1 MAEVSTIARPYA
13 KAAFEYAQEKGALTQ
28 WSDMLARASVVAAN
42 SDMRSVLENPSLTS
56 EQKADIFVDV
66 CGADLGGDARNFVY
80 GLAEHKRL
88 VALPMIAEMFEKLKA
103 AKDQAVDVMVT
114 SAFEMTAEQKSKLVE
129 TLKNKWQKDVSI
141 ETQVDRSLIGGVI
154 IRAGDVV
161 IDSSVRGKLAKVAEA
176 VNS

>member
-1 MAEVSTIARPYA
+1 MAEVSTVARPYA
-13 KAAFEYAQEKGALTQ
+13 KAAFEYAQEKGVLTQ
-28 WSDMLARASVVAAN
+28 WSDMLAQASAVASN
-42 SDMRSVLENPSLTS
+42 EDMKSVLENPSLTS
-56 EQKADIFVDV
+56 EQKAQIFVDV
-66 CGADLGGDARNFVY
+66 CGTDLGSDAKNFVSN
-80 GLAEHKRL
+80 LAEHKRL
-88 VALPMIAEMFEKLKA
+88 AALPVITEMFEELKA

-114 SAFEMTAEQKSKLVE
+114 SAFELTAEQQSKLAE

-141 ETQVDRSLIGGVI
+141 ETEVDNSLIGGVI

>member
-1 MAEVSTIARPYA
+1 MAEVSTVARPYA

-28 WSDMLARASVVAAN
+28 WSDMLAMASAVAAN
-42 SDMRSVLENPSLTS
+42 SDMKKVFDSPSLTS
-56 EQKADIFVDV
+56 EQKAAIFVDV
-66 CGADLGGDARNFVY
+66 CGAEFGSDAKNLVSS
-80 GLAEHKRL
+80 LAEHKRL
-88 VALPMIAEMFEKLKA
+88 AALPMIAEMFEELKA

-114 SAFEMTAEQKSKLVE
+114 SAFEMTAEQQSKLTE

-141 ETQVDRSLIGGVI
+141 ETEVDSSLIGGVI

-161 IDSSVRGKLAKVAEA
+161 IDSSVRGKLAKIAEA

>member
-1 MAEVSTIARPYA
+1 MAEVSTVARPYA
-13 KAAFEYAQEKGALTQ
+13 KAAFEYAQEKDLLTQ
-28 WSDMLARASVVAAN
+28 WSDMLAAASAVASN
-42 SDMRSVLENPSLTS
+42 SDMSSVLDNPSLTS
-56 EQKADIFVDV
+56 EQKAAIFVDV
-66 CGADLGGDARNFVY
+66 CGAGLGSDAKNFVS

-88 VALPMIAEMFEKLKA
+88 AALPMIAEMFEELKA

-114 SAFEMTAEQKSKLVE
+114 SAFEMTAEQQNKLAE

-141 ETQVDRSLIGGVI
+141 ETQVDSSLIGGVI

>member
-1 MAEVSTIARPYA
+1 MAEVSTVARPYA
-13 KAAFEYAQEKGALTQ
+13 KAAFEYAQEKDLLTQ
-28 WSDMLARASVVAAN
+28 WSDMLAAASAVASN
-42 SDMRSVLENPSLTS
+42 SDMSSVLDNPSLTS
-56 EQKADIFVDV
+56 EQKAAIFVDV
-66 CGADLGGDARNFVY
+66 CGADLGSDAKNFVS

-88 VALPMIAEMFEKLKA
+88 AALPMIAEMFEELKA

-114 SAFEMTAEQKSKLVE
+114 SAFEMSAEQQNKLAE

-141 ETQVDRSLIGGVI
+141 ETQVDSSLIGGVI

>member
-1 MAEVSTIARPYA
+1 MAEVSTVARPYA

-28 WSDMLARASVVAAN
+28 WSDMLAQASAVAAN
-42 SDMRSVLENPSLTS
+42 SDMKSVLENPSLTN
-56 EQKADIFVDV
+56 EQKAEIFVDV
-66 CGADLGGDARNFVY
+66 CGADLGSDEKNFVF

-103 AKDQAVDVMVT
+103 AKDQTVDVMVT
-114 SAFEMTAEQKSKLVE
+114 SAFEMTAEQQSKLVE

-141 ETQVDRSLIGGVI
+141 ETQVDSSLIGGVI

>member
-1 MAEVSTIARPYA
+1 M
-13 KAAFEYAQEKGALTQ
+13 
-28 WSDMLARASVVAAN
+28 
-42 SDMRSVLENPSLTS
+42 
-56 EQKADIFVDV
+56 
-66 CGADLGGDARNFVY
+66 CGADLGSDEKNFVF

-103 AKDQAVDVMVT
+103 AKDQTVDVMVT
-114 SAFEMTAEQKSKLVE
+114 SAFEMTAEQQSKLVE

-141 ETQVDRSLIGGVI
+141 ETQVDSSLIGGVI

>member
-1 MAEVSTIARPYA
+1 MAEVSTVARPYA

-28 WSDMLARASVVAAN
+28 WSDMLATAAAVAAN
-42 SDMRSVLENPSLTS
+42 SDMKNVFDSPSLTS
-56 EQKADIFVDV
+56 EQKAAIFVDV
-66 CGADLGGDARNFVY
+66 CGAEFGNDAKNLVSS
-80 GLAEHKRL
+80 LAEHKRL
-88 VALPMIAEMFEKLKA
+88 AALPMIAEMFEELKA

-114 SAFEMTAEQKSKLVE
+114 SAFEMTAEQQNKLAE

-141 ETQVDRSLIGGVI
+141 ETQVDSSLIGGVI

>member
-1 MAEVSTIARPYA
+1 MAEVSTVARPYA
-13 KAAFEYAQEKGALTQ
+13 KAAFEYAQEKDLLTQ
-28 WSDMLARASVVAAN
+28 WSDMLATASAVAAN
-42 SDMRSVLENPSLTS
+42 SDMRNVLDNPSLTS
-56 EQKADIFVDV
+56 EQKASIFVDV
-66 CGADLGGDARNFVY
+66 CGSDLGSDAKNFVS

-88 VALPMIAEMFEKLKA
+88 AALPMIAEMFEELKA

-114 SAFEMTAEQKSKLVE
+114 SAFEMTAEQQSKLTE
-129 TLKNKWQKDVSI
+129 TLKNKWHKDVSI
-141 ETQVDRSLIGGVI
+141 ETQVDSSLIGGVI